1 MVALRGTTAGGVPEE
16 GVRSADESA
25 NARILVIDDT
35 REIHGAFRRIL
46 CRPRKPAQQQV
57 DALEAALFGG
67 PPASEGPAP
76 RTFTMDSAYQGEEG
90 LELLRS
96 ALRAD
101 TPYALAFVDMRMPP
115 GWDGVETITHLWA
128 EDPDLQVVIC
138 TAYSDQS
145 WSDVLRVL
153 GDRESL
159 LILKKP
165 FDNIE
170 VAQMAS
176 ALTRKWSVQQQL
188 RTRLGDLEAVVQRRT
203 RSLEEVNERLQQ
215 EMAERTRMESELR
228 LAQKLEAVGQ
238 LAAGIAHEINT
249 PLQYVGDS
257 LHFLRDSFGDLLTV
271 TAAFTRIS
279 DALREVPGQEQLAAE
294 AAEAHES
301 GDLDYLAES
310 VPRGLDRALKG
321 IEHVS
326 SIVRA
331 LKEFAHPGQKEKA
344 PGDLN
349 RAIENALIVSRNEYK
364 FVADVETDFAD
375 IPPVVCDLSELNQVF
390 INLLVN
396 AAHAIGDVVKGT
408 EQKGLIRVRTRQVGD
423 SVRVTIADTGGGIPD
438 SIRQRIFDPF
448 FTTKPIGKGTG
459 QGLAIARTIVVDKH
473 GGDLSFETEIGR
485 GTAFHIDVPIGHAA

>member
-1 MVALRGTTAGGVPEE
+1 MTPTDD
-16 GVRSADESA
+16 SS
-25 NARILVIDDT
+25 ARILVIDDT
-35 REIHGAFRRIL
+35 REIHGSFRRIL

-57 DALEAALFGG
+57 DALEAALFGATTA
-67 PPASEGPAP
+67 PAAAAVV
-76 RTFTMDSAYQGEEG
+76 TFVMDSAYQGQEG
-90 LELLRS
+90 LDLLRQ
-96 ALRAD
+96 ARGERK
-101 TPYALAFVDMRMPP
+101 PYALAFVDMRMPP
-115 GWDGVETITHLWA
+115 GWDGVETISHLWA

-145 WSDVLRVL
+145 WSDVLRAL

-176 ALTRKWSVQQQL
+176 ALTRKWAFQQQL
-188 RTRLGDLEAVVQRRT
+188 RSRMDDLEAMVQKRT
-203 RSLEEVNERLQQ
+203 RSLAEVNEKLQR
-215 EMAERTRMESELR
+215 EMAERERMEAELR

-257 LHFLRDSFGDLLTV
+257 VHFLRDSFSDILSV
-271 TAAFTRIS
+271 TAAFRKCVDVLAT
-279 DALREVPGQEQLAAE
+279 LPGQDAVVAE
-294 AAEAHES
+294 AEEASED
-301 GDLDYLAES
+301 GDLEYLAES
-310 VPRGLDRALKG
+310 VPKGLDRALKG

-349 RAIENALIVSRNEYK
+349 RALQNALIVSRNEYK
-364 FVADVETDFAD
+364 FVAEIETDFGD
-375 IPPVVCDLSELNQVF
+375 IPPVLCDLSELNQVF
-390 INLLVN
+390 LNLLVN
-396 AAHAIGDVVKGT
+396 AAHAIGDVVNGSETKGT
-408 EQKGLIRVRTRQVGD
+408 IRVRTQLLD
-423 SVRVTIADTGGGIPD
+423 ETVRVTISDTGGGIPEA
-438 SIRQRIFDPF
+438 IRNRVFDPF
-448 FTTKPIGKGTG
+448 FTTKPVGKGTG

-473 GGDLSFETEIGR
+473 GGRLSFESELGR
-485 GTAFHIDVPIGHAA
+485 GTAFHIDLPVSREAPAAAD